1 MKIVFYDS
9 IIKKIGKYSFAN
21 YLAGFIGGLPTLL
34 LPLIILNNLSPETAA
49 FYYIAMMIA
58 NLIFIIPSAA
68 SQSLFAEGSYN
79 EDNLKPQIKKSI
91 KITCLLL
98 IPAIIITVFVGK
110 YVLLLFGKAYSAEGF
125 RFLQILAFSGIFVAS
140 NSIFSSIW
148 RIKKKMRQIIVRGAI
163 GAIITLSL
171 SYLFISQGL
180 GLLGIGYAWLIG
192 QVGITLLYLIFLY
205 KDRR

>member
-1 MKIVFYDS
+1 
-9 IIKKIGKYSFAN
+9 
-21 YLAGFIGGLPTLL
+21 
-34 LPLIILNNLSPETAA
+34 
-49 FYYIAMMIA
+49 
-58 NLIFIIPSAA
+58 
-68 SQSLFAEGSYN
+68 
-79 EDNLKPQIKKSI
+79 
-91 KITCLLL
+91 LLL